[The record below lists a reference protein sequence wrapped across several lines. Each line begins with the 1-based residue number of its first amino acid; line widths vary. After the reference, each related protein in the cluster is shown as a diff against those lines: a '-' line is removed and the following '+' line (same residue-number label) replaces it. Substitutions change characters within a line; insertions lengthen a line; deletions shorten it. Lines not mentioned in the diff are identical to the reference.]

1 MVSGNDSAVAL
12 AEFVSGSVENFANLM
27 NEKASF
33 LGLTSTHFVTP
44 HGLDEDEHYTTAFE
58 LAKIA
63 DYALKNE
70 IFSKIVS
77 TSYYTVKINGKSKTL
92 HNTNE
97 LLGNFEGVYGVKT
110 GFTNGANRC
119 LVTSCKKND
128 LDIICVVLGCDT
140 KKNRTL
146 DSVKILNY
154 IFNNF
159 HMIDVKK
166 IINDDF
172 TKWNNSQSK
181 YIFFNKCSFANPE
194 YYLDESQILYDKVAV
209 DKNLN
214 NNIFTSVYSENYF
227 DTPLYS
233 DSVIGKISIFNGDT
247 ELFSVNILNKN
258 TIGRKT
264 FLEYFKIFFK
274 KNIFEF

>member
-159 HMIDVKK
+159 HVIDVKK

-181 YIFFNKCSFANPE
+181 YIFFNKGSFANPE

-214 NNIFTSVYSENYF
+214 NNIFTSVYSENSF

-258 TIGRKT
+258 TIERKT
-264 FLEYFKIFFK
+264 FLEYFKIFFE